1 MKEKKFYLNIV
12 LTVVVSYI
20 LIKLIDNYKYFFNI
34 IHLLISFLTPF
45 VIAFILAYIFNPLVN
60 FLERKLK
67 FKRIQSLLFTYGILV
82 VLLATLMIFA
92 VPVIVESVIDIVE
105 QIPLY
110 MDKTQIFLIDL
121 GKRLKTVDP
130 NSLKEII
137 YNIEG
142 AIPKLSTLFAGY
154 LGELFKTTF
163 SVGKFIIQFVLAFV
177 ICFYILLEKED
188 FLEFSKKAIYV
199 MCGKKFGDFTL
210 EVCSTLNSNI
220 GKYFTGKILDSFIVG
235 VLSGIG
241 LYFIKSQY
249 ALLFGVLIGFM
260 NLIPY
265 FGTVIAIIVV
275 VSINLFYNTTI
286 AIISLL
292 YLLIVHQL
300 ELAIIEPKIVGGQLG
315 LSPFLTI
322 MAVAI
327 GGGFFGI
334 PGMILSVPIIGVI
347 KIYIV
352 KFVEYKYKYI
362 K

>member
-20 LIKLIDNYKYFFNI
+20 LIKLIDNYKYFLNI

-177 ICFYILLEKED
+177 ICFYILLE
-188 FLEFSKKAIYV
+188 L
-199 MCGKKFGDFTL
+199 
-210 EVCSTLNSNI
+210 
-220 GKYFTGKILDSFIVG
+220 
-235 VLSGIG
+235 
-241 LYFIKSQY
+241 
-249 ALLFGVLIGFM
+249 
-260 NLIPY
+260 
-265 FGTVIAIIVV
+265 
-275 VSINLFYNTTI
+275 
-286 AIISLL
+286 
-292 YLLIVHQL
+292 
-300 ELAIIEPKIVGGQLG
+300 
-315 LSPFLTI
+315 
-322 MAVAI
+322 
-327 GGGFFGI
+327 
-334 PGMILSVPIIGVI
+334 
-347 KIYIV
+347 
-352 KFVEYKYKYI
+352 
-362 K
+362 